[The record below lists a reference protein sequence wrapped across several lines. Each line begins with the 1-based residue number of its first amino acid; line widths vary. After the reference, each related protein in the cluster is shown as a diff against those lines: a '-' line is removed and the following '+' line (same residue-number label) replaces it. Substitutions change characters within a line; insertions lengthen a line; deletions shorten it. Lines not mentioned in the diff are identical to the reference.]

1 MGSVRNQ
8 MARVF
13 LSLVF
18 FLVVTPLSLVLRL
31 FGFDPLALRP
41 PKSSSTF
48 WNPRTARQGRTTR
61 FTKIR

>member
-1 MGSVRNQ
+1 
-8 MARVF
+8 

-31 FGFDPLALRP
+31 FRFDPLALRP